1 MSARTK
7 AFSELVRGGAFDWRR
22 RAGWRSLLRATRL
35 LARPEK
41 VASLLAL
48 ERVKDAVEQA
58 RGPEA
63 FSFLTSPRFLA
74 RQLSLEQ
81 RVDCALYHYTYE
93 QATFSRAYV
102 DAVHR
107 GEGLELWRVSSED
120 HVFAI
125 RLMVANDNLFEG
137 FLSVVA
143 FVDGQRVCVF
153 SFSYVDAAIFGAPP
167 GPIVF
172 VTRKQSGRH
181 PAEQQAF
188 ARAFHHSSPPYFCL
202 AALAGIALANG
213 TLALAAIRHDAH
225 PTYEPGDAEVL
236 RTSYD
241 EFWAVFHATELD
253 EKAYRIPVPFEHGDL
268 AEVATKHR
276 RRAKLRR
283 EHWSEVTESACA
295 TLRGLVASDPAAR
308 S

>member
-1 MSARTK
+1 MSARTT
-7 AFSELVRGGAFDWRR
+7 ALSELVRGGAFDWHRP
-22 RAGWRSLLRATRL
+22 AGWRSLLRTTRL
-35 LARPEK
+35 LARPAK
-41 VASLLAL
+41 LASLLEL
-48 ERVKDAVEQA
+48 ELVKELART

-63 FSFLTSPRFLA
+63 FSFLTTARFLA

-81 RVDCALYHYTYE
+81 RVDCAHHHFSYE
-93 QATFSRAYV
+93 QATYSRAYI
-102 DAVHR
+102 DAVYR
-107 GEGLELWRVSSED
+107 GQGLELWRVESEG

-125 RLMVANDNLFEG
+125 RLMVANDNLWEG
-137 FLSVVA
+137 YLSVVA
-143 FVDGQRVCVF
+143 FVDDQRVCVF
-153 SFSYVDAAIFGAPP
+153 SFSYVDAAIFAEPSA
-167 GPIVF
+167 PIVF

-213 TLALAAIRHDAH
+213 TRALAAIRHDAH
-225 PTYEPGDAEVL
+225 AAYSRSDAQVL
-236 RTSYD
+236 RKSYD

-253 EKAYRIPVPFEHGDL
+253 EKAYRIAVPFELGDL
-268 AEVATKHR
+268 AEVSANHR

-283 EHWSEVTESACA
+283 ERWSEVTESACA
-295 TLRGLVASDPAAR
+295 TLRSFATSEPAER

>member
-1 MSARTK
+1 MNARTK
-7 AFSELVRGGAFDWRR
+7 ALSALVRGGAFDWRR
-22 RAGWRSLLRATRL
+22 PAGWRSLLRTTRL

-41 VASLLAL
+41 LASLLEL
-48 ERVKDAVEQA
+48 DLLKDAVVR

-63 FSFLTSPRFLA
+63 FSFLTSARFLA

-81 RVDCALYHYTYE
+81 RVDCALHHFAYE
-93 QATFSRAYV
+93 QTTFSRAYV

-125 RLMVANDNLFEG
+125 RLMAANDNLFEG
-137 FLSVVA
+137 CLSVVA

-153 SFSYVDAAIFGAPP
+153 SFSYVDSAIFAEPS
-167 GPIVF
+167 GPTVF

-213 TLALAAIRHDAH
+213 TRALAAIRHDAH
-225 PTYEPGDAEVL
+225 PTFLPGDAEAL
-236 RTSYD
+236 RTTYD

-253 EKAYRIPVPFEHGDL
+253 EKAYRIPVPLEPGDL
-268 AEVATKHR
+268 AEVSTKHR

-283 EHWSEVTESACA
+283 QHWSEVTESACA
-295 TLRGLVASDPAAR
+295 TLRRFVAPEPEAR